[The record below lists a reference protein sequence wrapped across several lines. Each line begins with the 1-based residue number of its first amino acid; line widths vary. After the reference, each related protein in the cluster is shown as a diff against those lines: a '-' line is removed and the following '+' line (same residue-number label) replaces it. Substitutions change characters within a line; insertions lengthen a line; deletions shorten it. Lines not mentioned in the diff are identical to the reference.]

1 MDTIQTPGGLIH
13 IHTPQNWRPKPKV
26 VLSEAGDATK
36 SMVMWLILTRIWMT
50 ILELIWERLCNEY
63 AIWCSINLFR
73 SIKSLLYYHWMNND
87 QLWSNLRPR
96 VWPHNIKP
104 LPRGTLLTT
113 VEQPDLVPSWSRCWP
128 QKAWCWSTDTI
139 QALVGLI
146 HIHIMHNWG
155 PRPKV
160 ILSEAG
166 DTARLAKKYGPTK
179 N

>member
-1 MDTIQTPGGLIH
+1 
-13 IHTPQNWRPKPKV
+13 
-26 VLSEAGDATK
+26 
-36 SMVMWLILTRIWMT
+36 MWLILTRIWMT

-63 AIWCSINLFR
+63 ATWCSINLFR

-87 QLWSNLRPR
+87 QLWSNLPPR

-128 QKAWCWSTDTI
+128 QKAWSWSTDTI
-139 QALVGLI
+139 QTLVGLI

-155 PRPKV
+155 PRPKI
-160 ILSEAG
+160 ILPEAG
-166 DTARLAKKYGPTK
+166 DTTKSMVMWLILTRLHNHSGDDVGEIMQWICRIMLYKHI
-179 N
+179 